1 MFEWDENKNR
11 RNIEKHGVS
20 FELASRIF
28 ENRVVTYFDTRFDY
42 GELREVSI
50 GTVDGILILA
60 VVHTDRDGNIR
71 LISARPAK
79 RKEKEIYD
87 QAIR

>member
-1 MFEWDENKNR
+1 MFEWDEEKNR
-11 RNIEKHGVS
+11 TNIEKHGVS

-28 ENRVVTYFDTRFDY
+28 DNHVITFVDTRFDY

-50 GTVDGILILA
+50 GTVDGLIILT
-60 VVHTDRDGNIR
+60 VVHADRDGKIR
-71 LISARPAK
+71 LISARRAD
-79 RKEKEIYD
+79 RKERKIYD